1 MVGKTGGEQSGEELD
16 LSGEQFGG
24 HLICGGKPLTFLARG
39 GGDKI
44 CAGKW
49 GLVRRRER
57 MCVYVWREDWMSN
70 SSSFLG
76 RRAKGRH
83 WLLLCNLYVYTG
95 IYKYECSYFQSLK
108 IKQPNII

>member
-1 MVGKTGGEQSGEELD
+1 MAGKTGGEQSGEELD

-57 MCVYVWREDWMSN
+57 MCVCVWREDWMPGDEGPEKAAASCVYVTLDEFTAIPHV
-70 SSSFLG
+70 SSS
-76 RRAKGRH
+76 
-83 WLLLCNLYVYTG
+83 
-95 IYKYECSYFQSLK
+95 SSLK
-108 IKQPNII
+108 WDQPVLRDFM

>member
-1 MVGKTGGEQSGEELD
+1 MAGTTGGEQSGEELD

-39 GGDKI
+39 GADKI

-57 MCVYVWREDWMSN
+57 MCVCVCGERTGCQGMKV
-70 SSSFLG
+70 
-76 RRAKGRH
+76 RRR
-83 WLLLCNLYVYTG
+83 LLLPVCL
-95 IYKYECSYFQSLK
+95 
-108 IKQPNII
+108 